1 MINRYNRLDSI
12 DLFNLLI
19 AIKIWAIV
27 SYIILYIFITQ
38 IGYFADVPSLIF
50 QLFQVYIFM
59 YFYFKRRIEFIKYIW
74 FIYVILGVLVFA
86 ASYILPYMSENI
98 LFMFTAV
105 KIDSYFFLVVV
116 PNLIIQILTVDKLFR
131 NKSEESTE

>member
-1 MINRYNRLDSI
+1 MINRYNRLDSK